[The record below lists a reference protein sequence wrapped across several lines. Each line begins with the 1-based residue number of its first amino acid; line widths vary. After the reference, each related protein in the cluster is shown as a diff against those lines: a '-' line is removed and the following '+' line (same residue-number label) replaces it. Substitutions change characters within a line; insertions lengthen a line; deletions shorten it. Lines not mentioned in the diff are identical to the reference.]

1 MKTENIKIEERVVGG
16 EKVYV
21 GIDLVHNITVTANNK
36 QAIITRL
43 AESYRSALQNLHDN
57 ELV

>member
-1 MKTENIKIEERVVGG
+1 MKTEHIRIEEYIVSG
-16 EKVYV
+16 EKAFV
-21 GIDLVHNITVTANNK
+21 GKDLAHNITVTANNK

-43 AESYRSALQNLHDN
+43 AEAYRSALQNLHDN